1 MPLYVLAKI
10 ENFML
15 FMYFLFSSG
24 AFKGNS
30 NGLRRHNFFVQG
42 STGRPKGKLGISW
55 NTVCEY
61 ICADVS
67 SDVSMRESKK
77 KAQTY
82 AREADGTYISVGGC
96 NGRPTYACSLHL
108 NCPKR
113 RRVVYEPSKCVVQ
126 EIQEEHST
134 EVNPH
139 KKTRGKAS

>member
-30 NGLRRHNFFVQG
+30 NGLRRHNFVVQG

-67 SDVSMRESKK
+67 SVYPRRKVRRKLRHTLAKQMGLIYLSGGVMDVPLMP
-77 KAQTY
+77 ATF
-82 AREADGTYISVGGC
+82 I
-96 NGRPTYACSLHL
+96 
-108 NCPKR
+108 
-113 RRVVYEPSKCVVQ
+113 
-126 EIQEEHST
+126 
-134 EVNPH
+134 
-139 KKTRGKAS
+139 